1 MPDPSHQTSPPAS
14 RPDDHDE
21 ITIGPGVQDADI
33 GGEIVL
39 LHPEDGSYFALNETG
54 AQLWRELGATAVPRA
69 AAVRHAAEAIC
80 AQWLIDRDQAEL
92 DLHELLDD
100 LLHRGLVAVAP
111 RRRP

>member
-1 MPDPSHQTSPPAS
+1 MPNPSHQTSPPTD

-21 ITIGPGVQDADI
+21 IMIGPGVHDADI

-39 LHPEDGSYFALNETG
+39 LHPQDGSYFALNETG

-69 AAVRHAAEAIC
+69 AAVRRAAEAIC
-80 AQWLIDRDQAEL
+80 SQWLIGRDQAEL

-100 LLHRGLVAVAP
+100 LLRRGLVAVTP
-111 RRRP
+111 RHRP